1 MSKVSKK
8 QWVIKKSLFEFLVEV
23 LFTLMYLPSS
33 VETLVSFC
41 MTGLCAL
48 VLGISS
54 IACLAGAKKGGGGGG
69 FREKSTKSPSLFP
82 FLPIPY
88 PFRRLLRR
96 LGISCFVN
104 IVDRTFACQPSHSA
118 KSWSWCHARH
128 VIRCVHSQVFVSRV
142 NGNACPCIYYIS
154 CWLLQQSF
162 VWAAKL
168 PVSQI
173 AESFERLSQAS
184 L

>member
-1 MSKVSKK
+1 
-8 QWVIKKSLFEFLVEV
+8 
-23 LFTLMYLPSS
+23 MYLPSS

-54 IACLAGAKKGGGGGG
+54 LLSRRKKGRGRG
-69 FREKSTKSPSLFP
+69 REKSTKSPSLFP

-118 KSWSWCHARH
+118 ESWLFTHKRTIVMSRATCDPLRAFAS
-128 VIRCVHSQVFVSRV
+128 ICLESQRKCLSMHLLHLVLITATVFCM
-142 NGNACPCIYYIS
+142 GCPAT
-154 CWLLQQSF
+154 SF
-162 VWAAKL
+162 ANCREFWT
-168 PVSQI
+168 PQPG
-173 AESFERLSQAS
+173 
-184 L
+184 

>member
-8 QWVIKKSLFEFLVEV
+8 QWGIKKSLFEFLVKV

-54 IACLAGAKKGGGGGG
+54 LLGRRKKGSGRG
-69 FREKSTKSPSLFP
+69 REKSTKSPSLFP

-128 VIRCVHSQVFVSRV
+128 VIRCVHSQEVFVSRV

-162 VWAAKL
+162 VWAAQQ

>member
-54 IACLAGAKKGGGGGG
+54 LLSRRKKGRGRG
-69 FREKSTKSPSLFP
+69 REKSTKSPSLFP

-128 VIRCVHSQVFVSRV
+128 VIPYVHSRVFVSRV

-162 VWAAKL
+162 VWAAQQ

>member
-8 QWVIKKSLFEFLVEV
+8 QWVIKKSLFEFLVKV

-54 IACLAGAKKGGGGGG
+54 LLGRRKKGSGRG
-69 FREKSTKSPSLFP
+69 REKSTKSPSLFP

-118 KSWSWCHARH
+118 KWWSWCHARH
-128 VIRCVHSQVFVSRV
+128 VIRCVHSQEVFVSRV

-162 VWAAKL
+162 VWAAQQ

>member
-8 QWVIKKSLFEFLVEV
+8 QWVIKKSLFEFLVKV

-54 IACLAGAKKGGGGGG
+54 LLSRRKKGRGRG
-69 FREKSTKSPSLFP
+69 REKSTKSPSLFP

-118 KSWSWCHARH
+118 VMIVMSRATCDPLRAFASICLE
-128 VIRCVHSQVFVSRV
+128 SQRKCLSMNLLHLVLITATVFCM
-142 NGNACPCIYYIS
+142 GCPAT
-154 CWLLQQSF
+154 SF
-162 VWAAKL
+162 TNCREFWT
-168 PVSQI
+168 PQPG
-173 AESFERLSQAS
+173 
-184 L
+184 

>member
-8 QWVIKKSLFEFLVEV
+8 QWVIKKSLFEFLVKV

-33 VETLVSFC
+33 VDTLVSFC

-48 VLGISS
+48 V
-54 IACLAGAKKGGGGGG
+54 
-69 FREKSTKSPSLFP
+69 
-82 FLPIPY
+82 
-88 PFRRLLRR
+88 

-128 VIRCVHSQVFVSRV
+128 VIPYVHSQVFVSGI

-162 VWAAKL
+162 VWAAQL

-184 L
+184 LWCA